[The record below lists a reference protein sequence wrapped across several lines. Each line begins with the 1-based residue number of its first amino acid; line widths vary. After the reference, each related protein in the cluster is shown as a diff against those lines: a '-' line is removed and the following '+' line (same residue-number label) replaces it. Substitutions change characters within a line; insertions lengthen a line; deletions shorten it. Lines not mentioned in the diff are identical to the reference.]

1 MSDAS
6 NPAMDRLGKLM
17 VIVGLGFIILTPLSF
32 YVLPA
37 GFRWTHPSPH
47 PAYERMIIAIYISLG
62 VCLILGSQNPL
73 KNAIIIDFTIISS
86 VLHGFV
92 MFYDAF
98 AQKHEM
104 AHLMGD
110 VPLLF
115 ILALIFIKYHPR
127 RLAKR

>member
-1 MSDAS
+1 MGDGS
-6 NPAMDRLGKLM
+6 NPAMDRLGKAM
-17 VIVGLGFIILTPLSF
+17 VVVGLGFIFLTPLSF
-32 YVLPA
+32 YILPA

-47 PAYERMIIAIYISLG
+47 PAYERMIMAIYISLG
-62 VCLILGSQNPL
+62 LCLILGSGNPL

-86 VLHGFV
+86 VLHGLV
-92 MFYDAF
+92 MFYDSF
-98 AQKHEM
+98 AQEHEM

-115 ILALIFIKYHPR
+115 ILALIFIRYHPR